1 MKWVKYVEYVLFA
14 ITIVCFASLFFLPK
28 VEHMGD
34 MHANCEWMMWW
45 MYGIVII
52 GIIAALISPVK
63 NMITNPKAAIK
74 ALIGL
79 VVAVVIVGGCYA
91 LSSAAPVPNSAGG
104 FFEDAFEL
112 RFTDTVLYIA
122 YLALGGC
129 VLAILAGTVK
139 NAIK

>member
-63 NMITNPKAAIK
+63 NILTNPKAAIK

>member
-1 MKWVKYVEYVLFA
+1 MKWIKYVEYVLFA

-34 MHANCEWMMWW
+34 MHANCEWMLWW

-52 GIIAALISPVK
+52 GIIAALISPIK
-63 NMITNPKAAIK
+63 NLFTTPKAAVK
-74 ALIGL
+74 ALVGL
-79 VVAVVIVGGCYA
+79 VVAAAVIGGCYA

-104 FFEDAFEL
+104 FFENVFDL
-112 RFTDTVLYIA
+112 RFTDTMLYLT
-122 YLALGGC
+122 YLVGG
-129 VLAILAGTVK
+129 VSILAILVGEIR

>member
-1 MKWVKYVEYVLFA
+1 MKWVKYVEYVIFA
-14 ITIVCFASLFFLPK
+14 ITIVCFASLFFLPE

-34 MHANCEWMMWW
+34 MHANCEWMLWW

-52 GIIAALISPVK
+52 GIIAALISPIK

-79 VVAVVIVGGCYA
+79 VVAVASIGGCYA

-104 FFEDAFEL
+104 FFENVFDL
-112 RFTDTVLYIA
+112 RFTDTMLYLA
-122 YLALGGC
+122 YLALGGG
-129 VLAILAGTVK
+129 VLAILAGSFRS
-139 NAIK
+139 AIK